1 MSDDVTVCVL
11 APQPQLTITIE
22 ERTGSDEPQVHT
34 HTGGQGLWV
43 ARMAASLG
51 ARATVCGPF
60 GGETGTV
67 AALLAEHENLAV
79 RSAPYSAG
87 NGATIHD
94 NRADEP
100 VEIAIQ
106 PPGTFDRHELDD
118 LYGAFL
124 VEALGSDACILTGAE
139 PASLLP
145 PELLGRLAADLR
157 GADTVVVADL
167 SGDAAL
173 AVARSGVDVLKMS
186 HEELMDART
195 SSDSPEDLVTA
206 ARELLAMAE
215 DADPSHAVMVSRAA
229 EPGLLVT
236 ADAVRELHS
245 PPVTARNHRGAGD
258 SMTAGIAVG
267 LARGMDLVDAAR
279 LGTAAGALNVTRR
292 GLGTGR
298 RDQIERFAP
307 HVTARS
313 PS

>member
-1 MSDDVTVCVL
+1 VRLQRRAAARRGAGRVRGRLRAPAAPAPAGPRAWRAPDAVPQHGAHEPGHERCGRRRPLERVRAGHGVPRGLSRTALDRRAGPIRPRLGEAAHARRPEEERLSDDVTVCVL

-22 ERTGSDEPQVHT
+22 ERTGSDEPQVHI

-94 NRADEP
+94 NRAGEP

-124 VEALGSDACILTGAE
+124 VEALGSDA
-139 PASLLP
+139 
-145 PELLGRLAADLR
+145 
-157 GADTVVVADL
+157 
-167 SGDAAL
+167 
-173 AVARSGVDVLKMS
+173 
-186 HEELMDART
+186 
-195 SSDSPEDLVTA
+195 
-206 ARELLAMAE
+206 
-215 DADPSHAVMVSRAA
+215 
-229 EPGLLVT
+229 
-236 ADAVRELHS
+236 
-245 PPVTARNHRGAGD
+245 
-258 SMTAGIAVG
+258 
-267 LARGMDLVDAAR
+267 
-279 LGTAAGALNVTRR
+279 
-292 GLGTGR
+292 
-298 RDQIERFAP
+298 
-307 HVTARS
+307 
-313 PS
+313 